1 LSKRGVLTLTL
12 GLGTIG
18 LIVLGVFLGD
28 FLKIRNIIIEN
39 GERITTDDVLQMID
53 IQIGDSLL
61 DADFNDASNRLQQHS
76 WIRSANISIRFPN
89 VHIKLE
95 ERLPFVV
102 IQLPEQ
108 GPMWCDEEGYVL
120 TPFVEAESTKNI
132 LMIEGLGPSK
142 LTDSGAQAGSDRA
155 WAIVRLLLR
164 SDLGIFSS
172 LKTIRFHAG
181 GADLLNDVG
190 QTLRLPWERTSR
202 AIRRFQAVWPFL
214 AETAIKNLDVRFP
227 GEIIYQ

>member
-1 LSKRGVLTLTL
+1 MSKRGVLTLTL
-12 GLGTIG
+12 GLSTIG

-28 FLKIRNIIIEN
+28 FLKIRNIIIEG
-39 GERITTDDVLQMID
+39 GERITADDVLRMID

-61 DADFNDASNRLQQHS
+61 DADLKDASNRLQQHS
-76 WIRSANISIRFPN
+76 WIRSANLSIRFPN

-102 IQLPEQ
+102 VQLPDQ

-120 TPFVEAESTKNI
+120 TPFVEAESTENI
-132 LMIEGLGPSK
+132 LMIEGLGPSNS
-142 LTDSGAQAGSDRA
+142 TNNGVQAGNDRA
-155 WAIVRLLLR
+155 WSIVRLLLR

-172 LKTIRFHAG
+172 LKSVRFHAG
-181 GADLLNDVG
+181 GADLLNEVG
-190 QTLRLPWERTSR
+190 QKLRLPWERTSR
-202 AIRRFQAVWPFL
+202 ALRRFQAVWPFL
-214 AETAIKNLDVRFP
+214 SETAIRNLDVRFP

>member
-1 LSKRGVLTLTL
+1 MSKRGVLTLTL
-12 GLGTIG
+12 GLSTIG

-28 FLKIRNIIIEN
+28 FLKIRNIIIEG
-39 GERITTDDVLQMID
+39 GERITADDVLRMID

-61 DADFNDASNRLQQHS
+61 DADLKDASNRLQQHS
-76 WIRSANISIRFPN
+76 WIRSANLSIRFPN

-102 IQLPEQ
+102 VQLPDQ

-120 TPFVEAESTKNI
+120 TPFIEAESTENI
-132 LMIEGLGPSK
+132 LMIEGLGPSNS
-142 LTDSGAQAGSDRA
+142 TDNGVQAGNARA
-155 WAIVRLLLR
+155 WSIVRLLLR

-172 LKTIRFHAG
+172 LKSVRFHAG
-181 GADLLNDVG
+181 GADLLNEVG
-190 QTLRLPWERTSR
+190 QKLRLPWERTSR
-202 AIRRFQAVWPFL
+202 ALRRFQAVWPFL
-214 AETAIKNLDVRFP
+214 SETAIRNLDVRFP